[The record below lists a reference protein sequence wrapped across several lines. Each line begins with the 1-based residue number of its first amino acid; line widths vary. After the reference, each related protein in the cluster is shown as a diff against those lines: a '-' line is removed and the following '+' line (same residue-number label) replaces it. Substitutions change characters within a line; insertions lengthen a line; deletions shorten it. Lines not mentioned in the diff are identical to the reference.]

1 VTRPGPRRS
10 LFRRYLVTLFVVVLV
25 PLLASGASDALFTA
39 RDLRA
44 MLDALLRTEA
54 TAAAARIESFL
65 GGIVGQLGTTVQQP
79 WSADAEAQ
87 RRLEALG
94 VLRRVPAIA
103 SLAIVDG
110 DGRERL
116 FLSRVDLNRAVGGD
130 RSADPAVI
138 EARTTG
144 VWFGPVTFAGGS
156 EPFMS
161 VAVAGNRR
169 AAGVVVAEVNLKL
182 IWELISAIRVGRT
195 GHAFVVDEPGRLIA
209 HPDMSRVLQGA
220 NAATLAAIDSLR
232 AALDTAGDAAVATT
246 GIDDVTIAVAMA
258 PVPGVDWLVLVE
270 QPLAEAF
277 APIRQALWR
286 TAVLLLLG
294 TALAAALAYWL
305 AKSLVGPIRLLE
317 EGTERLGAGQLEHR
331 IRIATGD
338 ELEALAERFNR
349 MAAEIALSQQRRAR
363 IERLR
368 RFLAPQVAELVEQ
381 AGDET
386 VLAAQ
391 QAEVVVVFGDLRGF
405 TAFAAGTDP
414 ETIMRLLATFHD
426 ALGTVVTRHEATLT
440 GFSGDGFMV
449 LFNAPVPCPDPAA
462 RALDMAADLHEALA
476 AAKAEWQA
484 RGHAIGFGMG
494 IAAGTATVGRIGYA
508 GRLEYT
514 AIGNVVNLA
523 ARLCA
528 RAEDGQTLVDRAT
541 ADAVDRSGELT
552 SLGRTAL
559 KGYAETVPI
568 FLHRRPP
575 GGSQLV
581 ERRPTRCPTPR
592 SAAATAGVLRS

>member
-1 VTRPGPRRS
+1 VTRPGPRQS
-10 LFRRYLVTLFVVVLV
+10 LFRRYLVTHFVVVLV

-246 GIDDVTIAVAMA
+246 GIGDVTIAVAMA
-258 PVPGVDWLVLVE
+258 PVPGVDWLVFVE

-286 TAVLLLLG
+286 AAILLLLG

-305 AKSLVGPIRLLE
+305 AQSLVGPIRLLE

-338 ELEALAERFNR
+338 ELEALAEGFSR

-363 IERLR
+363 IARLR
-368 RFLAPQVAELVEQ
+368 RLLAPQVVE
-381 AGDET
+381 
-386 VLAAQ
+386 
-391 QAEVVVVFGDLRGF
+391 
-405 TAFAAGTDP
+405 
-414 ETIMRLLATFHD
+414 
-426 ALGTVVTRHEATLT
+426 
-440 GFSGDGFMV
+440 
-449 LFNAPVPCPDPAA
+449 
-462 RALDMAADLHEALA
+462 
-476 AAKAEWQA
+476 
-484 RGHAIGFGMG
+484 
-494 IAAGTATVGRIGYA
+494 
-508 GRLEYT
+508 
-514 AIGNVVNLA
+514 
-523 ARLCA
+523 
-528 RAEDGQTLVDRAT
+528 LVDRGGAT
-541 ADAVDRSGELT
+541 RRS
-552 SLGRTAL
+552 S
-559 KGYAETVPI
+559 
-568 FLHRRPP
+568 RP
-575 GGSQLV
+575 S
-581 ERRPTRCPTPR
+581 RPRWWSCSMICGASRPSPPAPTPR
-592 SAAATAGVLRS
+592 RSCRS